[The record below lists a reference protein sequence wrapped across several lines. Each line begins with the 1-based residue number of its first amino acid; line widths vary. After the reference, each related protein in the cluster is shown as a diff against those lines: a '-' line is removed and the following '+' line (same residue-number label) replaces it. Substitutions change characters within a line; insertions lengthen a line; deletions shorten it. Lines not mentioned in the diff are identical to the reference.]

1 MLAEQPRK
9 KLKFGG
15 REFPLPHS
23 QAVRITIGVFLIV
36 IGLLGGWLPILGY
49 WMVPAGLL
57 ILSVDIPAVRRG
69 RRNFDVWFGR
79 TRFGQWVFQ
88 KIGKKQAA

>member
-1 MLAEQPRK
+1 MSVGQARK

>member
-1 MLAEQPRK
+1 MLVEQARK

-23 QAVRITIGVFLIV
+23 QAVRITIGVFLII

-69 RRNFDVWFGR
+69 RRNFG
-79 TRFGQWVFQ
+79 GC
-88 KIGKKQAA
+88 

>member
-1 MLAEQPRK
+1 MSAEQPRK

-15 REFPLPHS
+15 REFPLPRS
-23 QAVRITIGVFLIV
+23 QAVRITIGVFLII

-88 KIGKKQAA
+88 KIRTKEAA